1 MIPLPGCNYRRGARS
16 RGGSPTSVSF
26 FPLYTSYETP
36 AATLLQQQQQQ
47 QWLLLYIH
55 DTPVHTRTSSTNAL
69 HSPML
74 PSQLL
79 L

>member
-36 AATLLQQQQQQ
+36 AATLLQQQQ
-47 QWLLLYIH
+47 WLLLYIH